1 MNIFAVYIL
10 MGNEINRVMKIIK
23 PEANEEKAVCLICH
37 RRFDIRK
44 VLRHIRKQTMEK
56 KPSCVTE
63 LSNSHQ

>member
-44 VLRHIRKQTMEK
+44 VLRHYKIQMIEIQPSSVRK
-56 KPSCVTE
+56 
-63 LSNSHQ
+63 LLNSHQ

>member
-44 VLRHIRKQTMEK
+44 VLRHNEIK
-56 KPSCVTE
+56 KIYIWRINPV
-63 LSNSHQ
+63 L

>member
-23 PEANEEKAVCLICH
+23 LEANEEKAVCLICH

-44 VLRHIRKQTMEK
+44 VLRHNKI
-56 KPSCVTE
+56 
-63 LSNSHQ
+63 